1 MVVLGKIRLEFL
13 GFVRRDMDKV
23 PDSDLAKSDESL
35 ARVPPKQSEE
45 RPTSADCLEPGAGCS
60 MG

>member
-1 MVVLGKIRLEFL
+1 
-13 GFVRRDMDKV
+13 MDKV